1 MITVEHVSEDA
12 MDDRTAREIAQRAAF
27 RAGRLALARSGQ
39 PGYLKW
45 RGRRDVIV
53 GAALEVQEM
62 LLSVLREECP
72 GDAILTEEG
81 PEDEIIDVN
90 AERLWIVD
98 PICGSLNFAMGIPF
112 FAISLALRIRG
123 DLHVGVV
130 YDPSRDEM
138 FSAQAGEAA
147 TLNNT
152 QINVRST
159 AFGPE
164 FWEQAWV
171 GTDLPYDGQ
180 PLTEALRVFDL
191 TSKEVQQQLVLG
203 SPALGICYVAAGRLQ
218 AYYTMQARP
227 WDVAAAG
234 VIVRQ
239 AGGQITDGEGGS
251 WLHSDGSYVAADAV
265 SHQWALKIIKTVKE
279 QKRQNAAA
287 QEGRLG

>member
-81 PEDEIIDVN
+81 PEDEPIDVN

-123 DLHVGVV
+123 D
-130 YDPSRDEM
+130 
-138 FSAQAGEAA
+138 
-147 TLNNT
+147 
-152 QINVRST
+152 
-159 AFGPE
+159 
-164 FWEQAWV
+164 
-171 GTDLPYDGQ
+171 
-180 PLTEALRVFDL
+180 
-191 TSKEVQQQLVLG
+191 
-203 SPALGICYVAAGRLQ
+203 LQ

-279 QKRQNAAA
+279 QK
-287 QEGRLG
+287 